1 MNEQPRKT
9 ILLLDADH
17 ALGAALVQS
26 LREAGHRVLTHARQ
40 AHPDHPVDWVAAQPA
55 AELAQAQLRFG
66 DFDRVVFGL
75 RSGAERID
83 SPDDVAALHA
93 DLACTLGELKTVS
106 QLLTR
111 RDESQIWVL
120 LQEDSMQYYLPV
132 ASQPVRSRAL
142 MAAVKSLAKELF
154 RFGVRLN
161 ALQVQ
166 PLAEQL
172 EAPVWKAARD
182 GLKAY
187 ALKFKPQ
194 TAGDVASMLRALIEL
209 PCIPL
214 AGMVMP
220 VGVGY
225 PEANV

>member
-1 MNEQPRKT
+1 MDEQQRKT
-9 ILLLDADH
+9 ILLVDADH
-17 ALGAALVQS
+17 PLGAALAAR
-26 LREAGHRVLTHARQ
+26 LRDAGHRVLTHARE
-40 AHPDHPVDWVAAQPA
+40 ASDAHPVDWVAPAIAEDLAEAQRRYG
-55 AELAQAQLRFG
+55 E
-66 DFDRVVFGL
+66 FDRVVFGL
-75 RSGAERID
+75 RGRAERFE
-83 SPDDVAALHA
+83 SPGDIAATHA
-93 DLACTLGELKTVS
+93 DLAGTLGELKAVA
-106 QLLTR
+106 QMLTR

-132 ASQPVRSRAL
+132 PAQPVRSRAL

-172 EAPVWKAARD
+172 DAPLWKSARD

-187 ALKFKPQ
+187 AMKFKPQ
-194 TAGDVASMLRALIEL
+194 TSGDVASMLRALIEL
-209 PCIPL
+209 PAIPL